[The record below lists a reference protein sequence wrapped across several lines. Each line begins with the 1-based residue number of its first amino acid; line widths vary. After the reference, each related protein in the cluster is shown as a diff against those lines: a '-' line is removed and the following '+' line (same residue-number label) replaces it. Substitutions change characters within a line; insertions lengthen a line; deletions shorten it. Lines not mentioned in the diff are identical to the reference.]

1 MTIEGGSLGVEVLRE
16 PADTATVPRISAG
29 YGGQQS
35 YLAHEALLRLAA
47 SLDALGNGDLAFA
60 REQPKTLPAPF
71 SALPET
77 GMRGRRTGNVPG

>member
-1 MTIEGGSLGVEVLRE
+1 VAIEADEHPRPGG
-16 PADTATVPRISAG
+16 
-29 YGGQQS
+29 